1 MIFFIIFWIEYIRL
15 LIHFQM
21 MPNLTVDH
29 KGNVKV
35 QKTTLARTMDD
46 AEETYKLL
54 QLPKEESKMS
64 LLGNLFLSE
73 GRYECFFFKQNDSI
87 ASV

>member
-1 MIFFIIFWIEYIRL
+1 
-15 LIHFQM
+15 M

-29 KGNVKV
+29 EGKVKV

-46 AEETYKLL
+46 ADETYKLL

-73 GRYECFFFKQNDSI
+73 GK
-87 ASV
+87 

>member
-1 MIFFIIFWIEYIRL
+1 
-15 LIHFQM
+15 M

-73 GRYECFFFKQNDSI
+73 GQCFFFKQNDSI
-87 ASV
+87 ASEYMMI